1 FGSTSQYIIQEQG
14 VHYDCGCI
22 ISQNGDLLQFLHA
35 EGANGLSV
43 PSVYVAYFSTFGA
56 LAWHLILFEDSVQ
69 NLYGPILAPSAID
82 DDEPIHHLAG
92 ESTRAKICHFV
103 CTRLLSTFHFL
114 STNSNQNDACIILT
128 RCFEQ
133 MAFLTQNENSW
144 IKSVYKTNDDE
155 IKAEQEYKD
164 RVFYFTYNKLAEYKA
179 YVNQLSL
186 QSQIQMNLQNFIDQ
200 MPIIVQ
206 FTHFTT
212 EVNRLTDSQISL
224 KILQHTLT
232 SLPFL
237 KIAKLIYDLSQF
249 YCLLHQSYTKLI
261 ERNEFSTIALQQL
274 YDRGQIYYNS
284 SYQQQDQNDNK
295 THRSI
300 IENGIEAVNL
310 YHTFSYGLI
319 RPGACDETQRFST
332 IGWETPV
339 NYLVTNENH
348 DEGDIVMRI
357 ISVLVDYHNSLLDLM
372 ENELNKNQNH
382 TVDSLRTLIKELT
395 SKNVSIL
402 QVVNDNTGVIH
413 LNDRDCLWIDQLSQ
427 ASLIFND
434 EQYFITS
441 DSRFTFDFVYIQSQI
456 IRTYLLYCRINYRHI
471 IQKYQCHTNRTKT
484 TTTDDEHLDLDEK
497 YLVRLNDEQL
507 EKEWN
512 YLKDILLD
520 KLYDTYKLLRQ
531 IALTLKTQQ
540 NDFSSNYLFEF
551 VRMTDKDNDI
561 LRQLEKYE
569 IKDFQ
574 LCYIDHVIEI
584 YGESVS
590 GFQHLF
596 TDMPPLLRIHI
607 DSQLNDKLVQNLN
620 ENIINIDYNNNVD
633 KIQTTIQT
641 ITTFL
646 NELKDIEDELQQQST
661 HSLTETCGFLA
672 IENSILSWIPDK
684 IKCENYV
691 DVYIHLIRTRSK
703 LQEQKFNI
711 EEQKMK
717 LWDESFNADE
727 SQEKQGSRF
736 QQYLN
741 PHYDKQKSNENETTN
756 KSNDDWQLPEID
768 TNETTPNV
776 TNEHNLHNN
785 DPYVNQPLPNSN
797 DLPEEN
803 IQYTSL
809 MKLNFKAISCISS
822 SLSQQIHKYRKEP
835 LTEPTTVT
843 RPPKYT
849 IIHPNGESKSAL
861 WKRENICEQFKK
873 LFDDKKY
880 NYDLYIV
887 VDKNEMFFDFT
898 KNNYLLADPSILE
911 YHIIEKQFLIQTKI
925 YFRTQ
930 MKEYLTTSK
939 CNVSTMIHHFID
951 NEQLKSLSTDII
963 LCFFDEYGKC
973 INDGIINDLCKPDCK
988 TVSIFVTEETSN
1000 GNTLYELALQDK
1012 NDENQIINLFCSTT
1026 KWQQINLWL
1035 KTLSHINEPSVNDY
1049 AFFMREKKII
1059 IDDNQI
1065 LSSTI
1070 DQTESTTIDIINR
1083 NSLSKVILTFE
1094 TNNQTISVLNSM
1106 KISSLLNN
1114 ENILKQLNLTDVSSD
1129 DCVLILKEPNE
1140 ITLTKDDLQKP
1151 ISTYATVD
1159 NELIHFQISISVQI
1173 TKHDDKKQ
1181 IKIPLSNRNITIEQ
1195 LLNLTEK
1202 SIDVYKY
1209 LATNDTKR
1217 IINSNEILSNLN
1229 KTKFILVKENETCL
1243 ISIKKSNNVQ
1253 QVDNN
1258 EKLQRFISFAT
1269 ITDINKENQEDILH
1283 KYLMYSNDF
1292 VPSKNTQL
1300 ISFLSVSPIQ
1310 FTMINEN
1317 LPVTV
1322 IIQNKEINKSI
1333 QFNCEDSITVQ
1344 RLCEIACQL
1353 CCLNNK
1359 YYCL

>member
-1 FGSTSQYIIQEQG
+1 HMLVNLMAMILLGGEKSFLWTFMFQPLTLQNTFGFGSTSQYIIQEQG

-1012 NDENQIINLFCSTT
+1012 NGN
-1026 KWQQINLWL
+1026 
-1035 KTLSHINEPSVNDY
+1035 
-1049 AFFMREKKII
+1049 
-1059 IDDNQI
+1059 
-1065 LSSTI
+1065 
-1070 DQTESTTIDIINR
+1070 
-1083 NSLSKVILTFE
+1083 
-1094 TNNQTISVLNSM
+1094 
-1106 KISSLLNN
+1106 
-1114 ENILKQLNLTDVSSD
+1114 
-1129 DCVLILKEPNE
+1129 
-1140 ITLTKDDLQKP
+1140 
-1151 ISTYATVD
+1151 
-1159 NELIHFQISISVQI
+1159 
-1173 TKHDDKKQ
+1173 
-1181 IKIPLSNRNITIEQ
+1181 
-1195 LLNLTEK
+1195 
-1202 SIDVYKY
+1202 
-1209 LATNDTKR
+1209 
-1217 IINSNEILSNLN
+1217 
-1229 KTKFILVKENETCL
+1229 
-1243 ISIKKSNNVQ
+1243 
-1253 QVDNN
+1253 
-1258 EKLQRFISFAT
+1258 
-1269 ITDINKENQEDILH
+1269 
-1283 KYLMYSNDF
+1283 
-1292 VPSKNTQL
+1292 
-1300 ISFLSVSPIQ
+1300 
-1310 FTMINEN
+1310 
-1317 LPVTV
+1317 
-1322 IIQNKEINKSI
+1322 
-1333 QFNCEDSITVQ
+1333 
-1344 RLCEIACQL
+1344 
-1353 CCLNNK
+1353 
-1359 YYCL
+1359 